1 MYSRHFNRKGKIET
15 MVAIVENKIPEIVDL
30 CKKHKVKSLYLFG
43 SATDAKNFNEKSD
56 VDFLYEYDLK
66 NYPDWEKGD
75 FDIVINFFTLKEK
88 LEEMLGRKV
97 DLIPNKL
104 KNPYFIKSV
113 EKSKKL
119 IYAQS

>member
-1 MYSRHFNRKGKIET
+1 
-15 MVAIVENKIPEIVDL
+15 MVKIVENNIPTIIEL
-30 CKKHKVKSLYLFG
+30 CKKHKLKSLYLFG
-43 SATDAKNFNEKSD
+43 SATDTKSFNEKSD
-56 VDFLYEYDLK
+56 VDFLYEYDLE
-66 NYPDWEKGD
+66 NYSGWDKGD
-75 FDIVINFFTLKEK
+75 FDIVTNFFQLKEK

-104 KNPYFIKSV
+104 KNPYLIKSV

>member
-1 MYSRHFNRKGKIET
+1 
-15 MVAIVENKIPEIVDL
+15 MVAIVENKIPEIIDL

-43 SATDAKNFNEKSD
+43 SATDAKYFNEKSD

-104 KNPYFIKSV
+104 KNPYLIKSV
-113 EKSKKL
+113 ERSKKL
-119 IYAQS
+119 IYAES